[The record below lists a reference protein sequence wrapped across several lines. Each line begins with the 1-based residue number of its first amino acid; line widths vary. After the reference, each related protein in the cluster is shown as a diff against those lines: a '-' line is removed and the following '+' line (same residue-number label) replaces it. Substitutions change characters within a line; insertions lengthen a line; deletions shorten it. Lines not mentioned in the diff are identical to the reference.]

1 MDFGMKSV
9 LQITLGILLA
19 SLVTLLVRIGYLSYV
34 EYRVKQEINEIALQQ
49 QQREKAHQQAVKE
62 RQHAEYQQQQIAM
75 HQAAEQRR
83 IAQQNEAARIRK
95 AEAWR
100 KYYIVPEDCKN
111 YKSDEHMVNCLNHKA
126 DAKAEFDRVYDSGE
140 LVLPK

>member
-19 SLVTLLVRIGYLSYV
+19 GLVTLLVRIGYLSYV
-34 EYRVKQEINEIALQQ
+34 EYRLTQGLNEFAMQQKQTELA
-49 QQREKAHQQAVKE
+49 RQQAAKE
-62 RQHAEYQQQQIAM
+62 RKIIEYQQQQIAI
-75 HQAAEQRR
+75 QRAAEQQR

-126 DAKAEFDRVYDSGE
+126 DAKAEFDRAYDSGE

>member
-19 SLVTLLVRIGYLSYV
+19 GLVTLLVRIGYLSYI
-34 EYRVKQEINEIALQQ
+34 EYRLTQGLNEFAMQQKQTELA
-49 QQREKAHQQAVKE
+49 RQQAVKE
-62 RQHAEYQQQQIAM
+62 RQLAEYQKQQIAM
-75 HQAAEQRR
+75 QQAAEQQR

-126 DAKAEFDRVYDSGE
+126 DAKAEFDRAYDSGE

>member
-1 MDFGMKSV
+1 M
-9 LQITLGILLA
+9 
-19 SLVTLLVRIGYLSYV
+19 R
-34 EYRVKQEINEIALQQ
+34 
-49 QQREKAHQQAVKE
+49 QQAAKE
-62 RQHAEYQQQQIAM
+62 RKIIEYQQQQIAM
-75 HQAAEQRR
+75 QQAAEQQR

-126 DAKAEFDRVYDSGE
+126 DAKAEFDRAYDSGE

>member
-1 MDFGMKSV
+1 MKSV

-34 EYRVKQEINEIALQQ
+34 EYRVKQEINEITLQQ
-49 QQREKAHQQAVKE
+49 QQREKARQQAAKE
-62 RQHAEYQQQQIAM
+62 RQLAEYQQQQIAM
-75 HQAAEQRR
+75 QQAAEQRR

-140 LVLPK
+140 LVLSK

>member
-1 MDFGMKSV
+1 MKSV

-62 RQHAEYQQQQIAM
+62 RQLAEYQQQQIAI
-75 HQAAEQRR
+75 QRAAEQRR

-126 DAKAEFDRVYDSGE
+126 DAKAEFDRAYDSGE
-140 LVLPK
+140 LVLP

>member
-1 MDFGMKSV
+1 MKTI

-19 SLVTLLVRIGYLSYV
+19 GLITFLVRIGYINYI
-34 EYRVKQEINEIALQQ
+34 EYRIEKEINHIALKQ
-49 QQREKAHQQAVKE
+49 QQRELARKQAEKD
-62 RQHAEYQQQQIAM
+62 RKIIEYQQQQ
-75 HQAAEQRR
+75 AAEQQR
-83 IAQQNEAARIRK
+83 IAQQNEAARQRK

-126 DAKAEFDRVYDSGE
+126 EAKAEFDRAYDVGE
-140 LVLPK
+140 LVLSSK

>member
-19 SLVTLLVRIGYLSYV
+19 GLVTLLVRIGYLSYV

-62 RQHAEYQQQQIAM
+62 RQLAEYQKQQIAM
-75 HQAAEQRR
+75 QQAAEQQR

-126 DAKAEFDRVYDSGE
+126 DAKAEFDKAYDSGE
-140 LVLPK
+140 LVLSK

>member
-1 MDFGMKSV
+1 MKLV

-49 QQREKAHQQAVKE
+49 QQREKARQQAVKE
-62 RQHAEYQQQQIAM
+62 RQLAEYQKQQFTIQR
-75 HQAAEQRR
+75 AAEQRR

-126 DAKAEFDRVYDSGE
+126 DAKAEFDKAYDTE
-140 LVLPK
+140 KLILK

>member
-1 MDFGMKSV
+1 MKSV

-19 SLVTLLVRIGYLSYV
+19 GFVTLLVRIGYLSYI
-34 EYRVKQEINEIALQQ
+34 EYRLTQGLNEFAMQQKQTELA
-49 QQREKAHQQAVKE
+49 RQQAAKE
-62 RQHAEYQQQQIAM
+62 RKIIEYQQQQIAM
-75 HQAAEQRR
+75 QQAAEQRR
-83 IAQQNEAARIRK
+83 IAQQNEATRIRK

-126 DAKAEFDRVYDSGE
+126 DAKAEFDRVYDSVG
-140 LVLPK
+140 LAISQ

>member
-1 MDFGMKSV
+1 MKPV

-19 SLVTLLVRIGYLSYV
+19 GLVTLLVRIGYLSYI
-34 EYRVKQEINEIALQQ
+34 EYRLTQGLNEFAMQQKQTELA
-49 QQREKAHQQAVKE
+49 RQQAAKE
-62 RQHAEYQQQQIAM
+62 RKIIEYQQQQIAI
-75 HQAAEQRR
+75 QRAAEQQR

-100 KYYIVPEDCKN
+100 KYYLVPEDCKN

-140 LVLPK
+140 LVLPQ

>member
-1 MDFGMKSV
+1 MKTI

-19 SLVTLLVRIGYLSYV
+19 GLITFLVRIGYINYI
-34 EYRVKQEINEIALQQ
+34 EYRIEKEINHIALKQ
-49 QQREKAHQQAVKE
+49 QQRELARKQAEKD
-62 RQHAEYQQQQIAM
+62 RKIIEYQQQQ
-75 HQAAEQRR
+75 AAEQQR
-83 IAQQNEAARIRK
+83 IAQQNEAARQRK

-126 DAKAEFDRVYDSGE
+126 DAQAEFDRVYDSGE
-140 LVLPK
+140 LVIPK

>member
-1 MDFGMKSV
+1 MKSV

-49 QQREKAHQQAVKE
+49 QQREKAHQQAAKE
-62 RQHAEYQQQQIAM
+62 RQLAEYQQQQIVI
-75 HQAAEQRR
+75 QQVAEQRR
-83 IAQQNEAARIRK
+83 IAQQNEAARVRK

-126 DAKAEFDRVYDSGE
+126 DAKAEFDKIYDLEQS
-140 LVLPK
+140 

>member
-1 MDFGMKSV
+1 MKSV

-62 RQHAEYQQQQIAM
+62 RQLAEYQQQQIAIQ
-75 HQAAEQRR
+75 QAAEQRR

-140 LVLPK
+140 LVLSK

>member
-1 MDFGMKSV
+1 MKSV

-19 SLVTLLVRIGYLSYV
+19 GLVTLLVRIGYLSYI
-34 EYRVKQEINEIALQQ
+34 EYRLTQGLNEFAMQQKQTELARQQ
-49 QQREKAHQQAVKE
+49 TAKE
-62 RQHAEYQQQQIAM
+62 RKIIEYQQQIAM
-75 HQAAEQRR
+75 QQAAEQQR

-100 KYYIVPEDCKN
+100 KCYIVPEDCKN

-126 DAKAEFDRVYDSGE
+126 DAKAEFDKAYDSGE

>member
-1 MDFGMKSV
+1 MKSV

-62 RQHAEYQQQQIAM
+62 RQLAEYQQQQIAI
-75 HQAAEQRR
+75 QRAAEQRR

-140 LVLPK
+140 LVLSK

>member
-49 QQREKAHQQAVKE
+49 QQREKARQQAVKE
-62 RQHAEYQQQQIAM
+62 RQLAEYQQQQIAIQ
-75 HQAAEQRR
+75 HAAEQRR

-126 DAKAEFDRVYDSGE
+126 DAKAEFDRAYDSGE
-140 LVLPK
+140 LVLP

>member
-1 MDFGMKSV
+1 MKSV

-19 SLVTLLVRIGYLSYV
+19 GLVTLLVRIGYLSYV

-62 RQHAEYQQQQIAM
+62 RQLAEYQKQQIAM
-75 HQAAEQRR
+75 QQAAEQQR

-126 DAKAEFDRVYDSGE
+126 DAKAEFDKAYDSGE
-140 LVLPK
+140 LVLSK

>member
-1 MDFGMKSV
+1 MKLV

-49 QQREKAHQQAVKE
+49 QQRERVRQQAAKE
-62 RQHAEYQQQQIAM
+62 RKIIEYQQQQIAM
-75 HQAAEQRR
+75 QQAAEQQR

-126 DAKAEFDRVYDSGE
+126 DAKAEFDRAYDSGE

>member
-1 MDFGMKSV
+1 MKSV

-62 RQHAEYQQQQIAM
+62 RQLAEYQQQQIAI
-75 HQAAEQRR
+75 QRAAEQRR

-126 DAKAEFDRVYDSGE
+126 DAKAEFDRVYDSRKF
-140 LVLPK
+140 L

>member
-1 MDFGMKSV
+1 MKLV

-49 QQREKAHQQAVKE
+49 QQREKVRQQAAKE
-62 RQHAEYQQQQIAM
+62 RKIIEYQQQQIAM
-75 HQAAEQRR
+75 QQAAEQQR

-126 DAKAEFDRVYDSGE
+126 DAKAEFDRAYDSGE

>member
-1 MDFGMKSV
+1 MKSV

-19 SLVTLLVRIGYLSYV
+19 GLVTLLVRIGYLSYI
-34 EYRVKQEINEIALQQ
+34 EYRLTQGLNEFAMQQKQTELA
-49 QQREKAHQQAVKE
+49 RQQAAKE
-62 RQHAEYQQQQIAM
+62 RKIIEYQQQQIAM
-75 HQAAEQRR
+75 QQAAEQQR

-100 KYYIVPEDCKN
+100 KYYIVPEGCKN

-140 LVLPK
+140 LVR

>member
-1 MDFGMKSV
+1 MKLV

-49 QQREKAHQQAVKE
+49 QQREKARQQAAKE
-62 RQHAEYQQQQIAM
+62 RQLAEYQKQQIAM
-75 HQAAEQRR
+75 QQAAEQQR

-126 DAKAEFDRVYDSGE
+126 DAKAEFDRAYDSGE

>member
-1 MDFGMKSV
+1 MKSV

-34 EYRVKQEINEIALQQ
+34 EYRVKQEINEITLQQ
-49 QQREKAHQQAVKE
+49 QQREKARQQAAKE
-62 RQHAEYQQQQIAM
+62 RQLAEYQQQQIAM
-75 HQAAEQRR
+75 QQAAEQRR

-126 DAKAEFDRVYDSGE
+126 DAKAEFDRVYDTE
-140 LVLPK
+140 KLILK

>member
-1 MDFGMKSV
+1 MKLV

-34 EYRVKQEINEIALQQ
+34 EYRVKQGINEIALQQ
-49 QQREKAHQQAVKE
+49 QQREKARLQAVKE
-62 RQHAEYQQQQIAM
+62 RQLAEYQKQQIAM
-75 HQAAEQRR
+75 QQAAEQRR

-100 KYYIVPEDCKN
+100 KYYIVPEGCKN

-126 DAKAEFDRVYDSGE
+126 DAKAEFDRAYDSGE

>member
-19 SLVTLLVRIGYLSYV
+19 GLVTLLVRIGYLSYV

-49 QQREKAHQQAVKE
+49 QQREKVRQQAAKE
-62 RQHAEYQQQQIAM
+62 RKIIEYQQQQIAM
-75 HQAAEQRR
+75 QQAAEQQR

-126 DAKAEFDRVYDSGE
+126 DAKAEFDRAYDSGE

>member
-62 RQHAEYQQQQIAM
+62 RQLAEYQQQQIAI
-75 HQAAEQRR
+75 QRAAEQRR

-126 DAKAEFDRVYDSGE
+126 DAKAEFDRVYDSRKF
-140 LVLPK
+140 L

>member
-1 MDFGMKSV
+1 MKLI

-19 SLVTLLVRIGYLSYV
+19 GLITFLVRIGYINYI
-34 EYRVKQEINEIALQQ
+34 EYRIEKEINHIALKQ
-49 QQREKAHQQAVKE
+49 QQRELARKQAEKD
-62 RQHAEYQQQQIAM
+62 RKIIEYQQQQAAM
-75 HQAAEQRR
+75 QQAAEQQR
-83 IAQQNEAARIRK
+83 IAQQNEAARLRK

-126 DAKAEFDRVYDSGE
+126 DAQAEFDRAYDLEQS
-140 LVLPK
+140 

>member
-1 MDFGMKSV
+1 MKLI

-19 SLVTLLVRIGYLSYV
+19 GLITFLVRIGYINYI
-34 EYRVKQEINEIALQQ
+34 EYRIEKEINHIALKQ
-49 QQREKAHQQAVKE
+49 QQRELARKQAEKD
-62 RQHAEYQQQQIAM
+62 RKIIEYQQQQAAM
-75 HQAAEQRR
+75 QQAAEQQR

-126 DAKAEFDRVYDSGE
+126 DAKAEFDRAYDSGE